1 MYTKIIGTGSYLP
14 TQVRTNADL
23 EKMVDTS
30 DEWIVTRTG
39 IRERRIA
46 GPEET
51 VASMGLLAAERAL
64 EMADID
70 RNDIGLIVVA
80 TTSSSYAFP
89 SSACM
94 IQQQLGIND
103 CAAFDLAAACAGF
116 TYALSVVDQYVK
128 NGAVKYA
135 LVIGADMLSRTLD
148 PHDRG
153 TLILFGDG
161 AGAVVVSASEAPGII
176 STHLHADGRYGQ
188 LLTLPYQDRN
198 HQDRP
203 AYLTMAGNDVF
214 KVAVTELAHIVDET
228 LRANNLD
235 REMLDWLV
243 PHQANLRIISATAKK
258 LGMGMEKVVIT
269 LDRHGNTSAASVPAA
284 LDEAVRDGRIKPGQL
299 VLLEA
304 FGGGF
309 TWGSALVRILSTGT
323 K

>member
-1 MYTKIIGTGSYLP
+1 MYSKIIGTGSYLP
-14 TQVRTNADL
+14 AQVRTNADL
-23 EKMVDTS
+23 EKMVETT

-46 GPEET
+46 APDET
-51 VASMGLLAAERAL
+51 VATMGFAAAGRAL
-64 EMADID
+64 EMAGVDK
-70 RNDIGLIVVA
+70 NDIGLIIVA
-80 TTSSSYAFP
+80 TTSGSHAFP

-94 IQQQLGIND
+94 IQNMLEIKD

-116 TYALSVVDQYVK
+116 TYALSVADQYIK
-128 NGAVKYA
+128 NGAVKHA
-135 LVIGADMLSRTLD
+135 LVVGADVLARTLD
-148 PHDRG
+148 PDDRG

-161 AGAVVVSASEAPGII
+161 AGAAVLSASEEPGII

-188 LLTLPYQDRN
+188 LLTLPYQDRAT
-198 HQDRP
+198 QDRP
-203 AYLTMAGNDVF
+203 AYLTMSGNEVF

-228 LRANNLD
+228 LAANNLE
-235 REMLDWLV
+235 RTQIDWLV

-258 LGMGMEKVVIT
+258 LGMGMDKVVVT

-309 TWGSALVRILSTGT
+309 TWGSALVRF
-323 K
+323 